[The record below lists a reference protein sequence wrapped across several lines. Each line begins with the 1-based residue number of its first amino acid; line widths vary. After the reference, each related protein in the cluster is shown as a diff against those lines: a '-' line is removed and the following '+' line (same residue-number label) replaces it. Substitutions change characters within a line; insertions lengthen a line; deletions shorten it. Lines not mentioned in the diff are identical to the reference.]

1 MQPRVPL
8 AELQNRMSRFRSQ
21 LDRTDPDWQAAVI
34 FGRVNQYYFT
44 GTMQDGL
51 LWIPRD
57 VEAVLWV
64 RKSFERAMDE
74 SCFGRIEA
82 MNSFRDVAVDISTM
96 PERLHL
102 ECELVPLALLRRLQK
117 HFPVSDIRPVDAAMA
132 AVRAIKS
139 PYELELMERSGE
151 VHRRILE
158 ERLPAM
164 LQEGMSEAE
173 LAARL
178 YPVMVEEGHHGVARF
193 AMFQAEMALGHI
205 CFGESSLY
213 PCSFDGPGGNY
224 GLHPAV
230 PLLGSREHRL
240 AKGDLVFIDIACGV
254 EGYHTDK
261 TSTYMFGASIDD
273 GAIAAHRQCV
283 AIQNRIAEQLRPG
296 AIPSVIYAQII
307 DNLSEEFLEN
317 FMGFGSRPARFLGHG
332 IGLQVDE
339 APVIAK
345 GFDEPLQEGMVLA
358 LEPKKGIPG
367 VGLVGIE
374 NTFIVTAEGGR
385 CITGS
390 HSGLMPVY

>member
-1 MQPRVPL
+1 MQVPSS
-8 AELQNRMSRFRSQ
+8 ELQQRMSRFRKQ
-21 LDRTDPDWQAAVI
+21 MDYTDSDWQVVAI

-57 VEAVLWV
+57 GEAVLWV
-64 RKSFERAMDE
+64 RKSFERAVDE
-74 SCFGRIEA
+74 SLFGRIET
-82 MNSFRDVAVDISTM
+82 MNSFRDVAAAVGSM
-96 PERLHL
+96 PDRLHV
-102 ECELVPLALLRRLQK
+102 ECELLPLALLRRLQK
-117 HFPVSDIRPVDAAMA
+117 HFPVSDIRPADGALA

-139 PYELELMERSGE
+139 PYELELMERCGE
-151 VHRRILE
+151 IHRRILE

-164 LQEGMSEAE
+164 LEEGMSEAE

-178 YPVMVEEGHHGVARF
+178 YAVMVEEGHHGVARF
-193 AMFQAEMALGHI
+193 AMFQAEMAVGHI

-230 PLLGSREHRL
+230 PLLGSRLHRL
-240 AKGDLVFIDIACGV
+240 AKGDLVFVDIGCGV
-254 EGYHTDK
+254 DGYHTDK
-261 TSTYMFGASIDD
+261 TSTYMFGAPIDAA
-273 GAIAAHRQCV
+273 AIAAHHQCV

-296 AIPSVIYAQII
+296 AIPSMIYEQVMAS
-307 DNLSEEFLEN
+307 LSDEFLDN

-332 IGLQVDE
+332 IGLQIDE
-339 APVIAK
+339 TPVIAK

-367 VGLVGIE
+367 VGMVGIE
-374 NTFIVTAEGGR
+374 NTFIVTAKGGR
-385 CITGS
+385 CITGT
-390 HSGLMPVY
+390 HPGLMPVY